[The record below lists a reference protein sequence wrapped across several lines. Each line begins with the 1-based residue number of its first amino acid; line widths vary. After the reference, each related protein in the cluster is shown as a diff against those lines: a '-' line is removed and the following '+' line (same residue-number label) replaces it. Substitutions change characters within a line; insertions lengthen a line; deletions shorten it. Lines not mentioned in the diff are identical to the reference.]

1 MRQNITGVA
10 SVLQLG
16 NKAKLTGVN
25 NSTLSVVDTN
35 GNTGN
40 IDINR
45 LTSNT
50 IISTTLRDDMQNSV
64 FRTNVL
70 INDSL
75 KFATSQTDLVSYT
88 STIDENNFD
97 IVISDTSVLTTAQFI
112 TITTGFGGT
121 AINTVDS
128 FIDLSSRV
136 IDASINEYLAKKQ
149 IPFETTFD
157 LGTSTLSFSKEGEDN
172 VYIYTFKIYNKV
184 YGAVLSANSSGVFSI
199 NANLANG
206 STATTQALNDNSTK
220 VATTEYADRAAEN
233 ASIPINT
240 YNF

>member
-10 SVLQLG
+10 NVLQLG
-16 NKAKLTGVN
+16 NNAKLSGVN
-25 NSTLSVVDTN
+25 NNTLTVKDIN
-35 GNTGN
+35 GNDGN
-40 IDINR
+40 FEVSK
-45 LTSNT
+45 LTSSS
-50 IISTTLRDDMQNSV
+50 IISTTLRDNMQNSV

-75 KFATSQTDLVSYT
+75 KFATGQTNLVSYSSMT
-88 STIDENNFD
+88 DEESFD
-97 IVISDTSVLTTAQFI
+97 IVISDTSVLISAQFI
-112 TITTGFGGT
+112 TITTGFEGT

-128 FIDLSSRV
+128 FIDLSSGV
-136 IDASINEYLAKKQ
+136 IDASINEYLVKKQ
-149 IPFETTFD
+149 IPFETYFD
-157 LGTSTLSFSKEGEDN
+157 IENSTLSFSKEGEDN
-172 VYIYTFKIYNKV
+172 VYIYDFKIYNKV